1 MTVRIGF
8 NTKFNSILTDLNRLS
23 SEINETQLK
32 ISSGKNFLKPSDDPP
47 AAVVSINYKQGISK
61 IEKYQRAIDE
71 GIAFLKTQES
81 TLASVQDLIARAK
94 VLAIQSVNATQNAE
108 TRKTIA
114 NEIGNILETILG
126 LANSQLGEKY
136 LFAGEKTTGYPEGE
150 KPFQLVKTSLPDG
163 EIIEKVVYNGSVED
177 FKINYDKGMEI
188 TIGESGKKIF
198 MDSGVFETLV
208 ALKRTLEADN
218 DEDFRKERYYI
229 QKFIGKLDEIYKYIS
244 TKRDVIGTKI
254 AHLQTRKNLYDD
266 FKQTLEIN
274 LNSVEGADLAE
285 LATKLQRLTIAYDA
299 ALRATAMVSQ
309 LNLARYL

>member
-8 NTKFNSILTDLNRLS
+8 NTKFNSILADLNRLS

-47 AAVVSINYKQGISK
+47 AAVISINYKEGISK

-71 GIAFLKTQES
+71 GIAFLKSQES

-114 NEIGNILETILG
+114 KEIGNILDTILG

-136 LFAGEKTTGYPEGE
+136 LFAGEKTTGYPEGK

-163 EIIEKVVYNGSVED
+163 EVIEKVVYNGSVED
-177 FKINYDKGMEI
+177 FKINYDKGMEV
-188 TIGESGKKIF
+188 TIGENGKKIF
-198 MDSGVFETLV
+198 MDSGVFETLI

-218 DEDFRKERYYI
+218 DEDYRKERYYI

-244 TKRDVIGTKI
+244 TKRDVIGTRI

-309 LNLARYL
+309 LSLARYL